1 MSSKPVIVSQDMTP
15 VHLRAN
21 RSAFAMWFGRTI
33 LRVLGWRV
41 EGEIPNLERILII
54 GAPHTSNWDFVYAMA
69 AILGLN
75 IKLRWLGKHTIFKPG
90 VSWFMEWLGGIPVNR
105 GKPESIVDNVAR
117 LVEQDKGIVIGLAP
131 EGTRKKVETWK
142 TGFLRIAEAIDCK
155 IFIIGLDFP
164 GKRIVLD
171 QLFEPTGDYDADI
184 ATLQEFYRRY
194 EAKYPD
200 QF

>member
-90 VSWFMEWLGGIPVNR
+90 VTWFMEWLGGIPVNR

-184 ATLQEFYRRY
+184 ATLQAFYRRY